1 MKRHRVAAPG
11 WVASGYMPSVMLLV
25 SPAVLFFLWM
35 LSLSL
40 KNEVDNTAYPP
51 VFIPNPPT
59 LANFVDVFAK
69 NDFLSYTI
77 NSVIVSF
84 SATGL
89 ALLFGVPAGYG
100 IAKAKAT
107 KAAAL
112 ILIARVTPGL
122 SYLIPL
128 FLLFQW
134 LGMIG
139 TLTPL
144 VITHLVITV
153 PIVVWV
159 MIGFFEG
166 LPGELEEAALV
177 DGATI
182 WQAFVHVAMPLARPG
197 IMVAMILSFIFSWNN
212 FIFGVVL
219 AGRTTRTLPVAVYN
233 VLTFEQISWGPLAA
247 AALGGD
253 RAGVA
258 ADAVDAEGDR
268 RRPDRRRG
276 ERRLSLYLRCTRSIS
291 PVHRPRR
298 KRMIRR
304 RHLLAATAVC
314 PRRARHRGARQRA
327 VRIRLEAVQGP
338 VHRGELSALTARR
351 PGAHAPEGVREPH
364 RYDCRLRADPRT
376 AAAPE
381 SCDGDGH
388 RASQLRCAQCRH
400 ARAEAADRESQVD
413 GGPAAVHRRQEPDQ
427 SGFRPGGFQQAVNG
441 GRDG

>member
-1 MKRHRVAAPG
+1 MNRHLLRRLLG
-11 WVASGYMPSVMLLV
+11 RLGLYLSVIVLV

-40 KNEVDNTAYPP
+40 KNELDNTAWPP
-51 VFIPNPPT
+51 IFIPNPPT
-59 LANFVDVFAK
+59 LANFADVFEK
-69 NDFLSYTI
+69 NDFLTYTI

-89 ALLFGVPAGYG
+89 ALLFGVPAAYG
-100 IAKAKAT
+100 IAKSKAT

-134 LGMIG
+134 LGLIG
-139 TLTPL
+139 TLVPL

-182 WQAFVHVAMPLARPG
+182 WQAFLYVAMPLARPG
-197 IMVAMILSFIFSWNN
+197 ITVATILAFIFSWNN

-219 AGRTTRTLPVAVYN
+219 AGRATRTLPVAVYN

-247 AALGGD
+247 AALIVTAPVLLLTLLMQKEIV
-253 RAGVA
+253 AG
-258 ADAVDAEGDR
+258 
-268 RRPDRRRG
+268 
-276 ERRLSLYLRCTRSIS
+276 
-291 PVHRPRR
+291 
-298 KRMIRR
+298 
-304 RHLLAATAVC
+304 
-314 PRRARHRGARQRA
+314 
-327 VRIRLEAVQGP
+327 
-338 VHRGELSALTARR
+338 LTA
-351 PGAHAPEGVREPH
+351 GGVK
-364 RYDCRLRADPRT
+364 
-376 AAAPE
+376 
-381 SCDGDGH
+381 
-388 RASQLRCAQCRH
+388 
-400 ARAEAADRESQVD
+400 
-413 GGPAAVHRRQEPDQ
+413 GG
-427 SGFRPGGFQQAVNG
+427 
-441 GRDG
+441 